1 MNVRRVS
8 VTAIRGIAVIVAALA
23 VWQVLYETSVLDH
36 SAFPSAT
43 SAVDSLWQALGTS
56 DFWSTTGVTLRSWIE
71 GLAIGCAIGMT
82 VGVAIGLSNVAY
94 RSLALLVEFLKTVPV
109 VAALPLAI
117 LIFGTTPKMN
127 VFLVA
132 LGITWPIM
140 IQAAYGVRS
149 IEPVVRD
156 TATVFRMS
164 RTDRLLHLVI
174 PSAAPYIA
182 TGLRLAS
189 TGALLLVVVAQLIG
203 GGGGLGYEIFVA
215 QNSSLL
221 PRMYALVI
229 VVGLLGVII
238 TFVFTALEKRA
249 LHWHESQRSVVI

>member
-1 MNVRRVS
+1 MNLRRLS
-8 VTAIRGIAVIVAALA
+8 ITTIRGVAVIVAALA
-23 VWQVLYETSVLDH
+23 VWQVLWATKVLDH
-36 SAFPSAT
+36 DSFPSAT
-43 SAVDSLWQALGTS
+43 SALNALWKALGTS
-56 DFWSTTGVTLRSWIE
+56 EFWTITAVTLRAWIL

-94 RSLALLVEFLKTVPV
+94 RSLSLLVEFLKTVPV

-140 IQAAYGVRS
+140 IQAAYGVRA

-164 RTDRLLHLVI
+164 RSDRLLHLVI

-221 PRMYALVI
+221 PRMYALVL
-229 VVGLLGVII
+229 VVGILGVLI
-238 TFVFTALEKRA
+238 TFVFTSIEKKA